1 MLQLLL
7 QLLPFL
13 LLLLFTLWC
22 RVLLLLLLLRAVP
35 SSRCKGAWA
44 CRCVTTNTK

>member
-22 RVLLLLLLLRAVP
+22 RVLLLLLANPRRIPGCRARRHP
-35 SSRCKGAWA
+35 R
-44 CRCVTTNTK
+44 